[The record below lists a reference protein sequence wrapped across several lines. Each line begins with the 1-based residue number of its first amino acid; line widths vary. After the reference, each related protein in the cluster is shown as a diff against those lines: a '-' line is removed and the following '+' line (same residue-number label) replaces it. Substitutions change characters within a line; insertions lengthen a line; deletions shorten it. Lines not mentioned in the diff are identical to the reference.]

1 MLPNPAPVGRTD
13 TLQCIILT
21 DVNSQN
27 VVSWYPI
34 QIFILQHERVLQPCA
49 QRVHRNTLTD
59 IYILIV
65 ENKFLLQHPTCKNK
79 SRDLIRNLFL
89 PHRYFSKKSYSSK
102 LSFSGG
108 ENLLSGQCFGQNFL
122 GRKPPSFKILL
133 SHLLA
138 LCNLHYFSAVNS

>member
-1 MLPNPAPVGRTD
+1 MYIP
-13 TLQCIILT
+13 
-21 DVNSQN
+21 
-27 VVSWYPI
+27 
-34 QIFILQHERVLQPCA
+34 QPCA

-89 PHRYFSKKSYSSK
+89 PHGYFSKKSYSSK

>member
-1 MLPNPAPVGRTD
+1 MYIP
-13 TLQCIILT
+13 
-21 DVNSQN
+21 
-27 VVSWYPI
+27 
-34 QIFILQHERVLQPCA
+34 QPCA

-133 SHLLA
+133 SHLLE
-138 LCNLHYFSAVNS
+138 LCNLH